1 MNDNLRK
8 WQDFIEDE
16 SPLRMAFKKK
26 EIGDARKEITNE
38 PSETMIRFFDTPN
51 NFKKVIKALHR
62 REEDEEIVIKAFQLM
77 LSMAV
82 IRWREE
88 NLKEAYLDE
97 QKEVIEGASLFMIK
111 VISEEA
117 KSTSNVYKI
126 NLN

>member
-82 IRWREE
+82 TRWREE

-97 QKEVIEGASLFMIK
+97 QKEVIECASLFMIR

-117 KSTSNVYKI
+117 KSTTNVYKV